1 MPAKIIKCQSVFPQ
15 GSWAHIKMI
24 QKFLT
29 EFVGAFGF
37 GWHMVHV
44 FMWGVGR
51 ITRRA
56 KVMVRHRANLLSLVH
71 ERVITPETYL
81 ALRLCDLAQGIFARG
96 RRQKVRA

>member
-15 GSWAHIKMI
+15 GSWAYIKMI

-44 FMWGVGR
+44 FYVGCWPNNP
-51 ITRRA
+51 TRQGYGQASSQSA
-56 KVMVRHRANLLSLVH
+56 KLGA
-71 ERVITPETYL
+71 
-81 ALRLCDLAQGIFARG
+81 
-96 RRQKVRA
+96 